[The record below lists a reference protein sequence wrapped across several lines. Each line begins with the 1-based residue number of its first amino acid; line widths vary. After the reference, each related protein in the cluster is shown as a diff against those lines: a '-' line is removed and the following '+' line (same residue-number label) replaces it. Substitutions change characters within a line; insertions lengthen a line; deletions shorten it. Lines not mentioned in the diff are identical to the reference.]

1 MSKLH
6 IVTVATHQDGYLDY
20 LIESCKKNNND
31 IKILGYGEKWQGF
44 NWRFLLVIN
53 YLRTL
58 KLNDIVCF
66 VDGYD
71 VLCTRNLNEL
81 SNEFI
86 KLKNKYNCKII
97 VGHDEI
103 IIDKHNIIQHI
114 NSFNLRNKFG
124 TCKNTSLNAGTYIG
138 YVNDLL
144 IVLQDIYNLLPN
156 NSADDQILFTK
167 YCKTHNK
174 DVHIDVEKELFLT
187 LVKPHDDINNYIKI
201 IDNKVIYNNHQPFF
215 VHGPGETYLDN
226 LIINLGYNYKPTKQ
240 SIKPLFIKNMF
251 KIINNEYINIIFI
264 IIIINIIYIICTQ
277 NYLIFKIKI

>member
-97 VGHDEI
+97 VGQDKTI
-103 IIDKHNIIQHI
+103 LDKHNIMQHI
-114 NSFNLRNKFG
+114 NNFFVKKFFG
-124 TCKNTSLNAGTYIG
+124 TCKKTGLNSGTYIG
-138 YVNDLL
+138 YVSDLL

-174 DVHIDVEKELFLT
+174 DVHIDIKNELFLT
-187 LVKPHDDINNYIKI
+187 LVKPHHDIYNYIKI
-201 IDNKVIYNNHQPFF
+201 KNNKVLYNNHQPFF
-215 VHGPGETYLDN
+215 VHGPGGTQLDN

-240 SIKPLFIKNMF
+240 STKPLISKKFF
-251 KIINNEYINIIFI
+251 KIINTEYFNIIFI
-264 IIIINIIYIICTQ
+264 IIIINIIYYVYTQ
-277 NYLIFKIKI
+277 NYLIFKIKF